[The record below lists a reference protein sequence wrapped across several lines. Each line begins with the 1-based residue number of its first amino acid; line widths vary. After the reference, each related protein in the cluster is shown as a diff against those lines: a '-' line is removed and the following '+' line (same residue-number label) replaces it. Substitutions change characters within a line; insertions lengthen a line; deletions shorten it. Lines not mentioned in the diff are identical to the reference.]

1 MKLIPSIQLI
11 RVARDKGYGIPSFC
25 FWNAESCDV
34 VLRVAARLRAPVI
47 LMASRSECACLTPK
61 QLVAVARTIGA
72 DYDVPAAVHL
82 DHGDSLEQVQEC
94 IDAGF
99 TSVMLDY
106 STRPFSENVAALQQV
121 VKIARPLGITV
132 EGELGHVGRA
142 DNVTSEGLGQ
152 ASLTDPKAARVFV
165 QETGVDML
173 AVSIGNAHGHYA
185 QTPRLEFGLL
195 EKLRD
200 ATGIPL
206 VLHGGSGTPPDD
218 LRRALSLGM
227 AKVNVA
233 SDLCS
238 TLRQS
243 LQEQWKQ
250 PCWLPP
256 TFGTAMAALEP
267 VLERWIHALGAAGRV

>member
-1 MKLIPSIQLI
+1 MTFIPSLDLI
-11 RVARDKGYGIPSFC
+11 RSARQNGYAIPSFC

-34 VLRVAARLRAPVI
+34 ILRVAARLRAPVI
-47 LMASRSECACLTPK
+47 LMASRSECACLPPRR
-61 QLVAVARTIGA
+61 LVAVARTIA
-72 DYDVPAAVHL
+72 QDYDIPVALHL
-82 DHGDSLEQVQEC
+82 DHGDCLEQVQEC

-99 TSVMLDY
+99 SSVMLDY

-121 VKIARPLGITV
+121 VKLAKPLGITV

-152 ASLTDPKAARVFV
+152 ASLTEPDAARVFV

-185 QTPRLEFGLL
+185 KTPQLEFALL

-218 LRRALSLGM
+218 LRRAVALGM

-233 SDLCS
+233 SDLVS

-243 LQEQWKQ
+243 LQDQWKQ

-256 TFGTAMAALEP
+256 TFGVAIATLEP
-267 VLERWIHALGAAGRV
+267 VLERWIHALGAAHRV